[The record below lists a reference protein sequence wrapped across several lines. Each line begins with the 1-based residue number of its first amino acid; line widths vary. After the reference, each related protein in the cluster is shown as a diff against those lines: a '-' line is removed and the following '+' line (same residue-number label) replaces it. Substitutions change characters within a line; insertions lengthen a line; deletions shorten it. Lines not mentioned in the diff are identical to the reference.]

1 LKPNDLIQS
10 IGIALLIV
18 GCVTGLALQSNLW
31 DASTIY
37 SDTTDPI
44 IKEAASTHGSVT
56 APDNLKPTVLCFI
69 DENMEL
75 ESVTAELR
83 SKNWLGQYSNIVE
96 TIELVQDSRTG
107 SIYKYRG
114 TFSET
119 LEINKEYRL
128 IYEAKDKVA
137 RTDLFTTS
145 LKLIELTGTV
155 WVNEVQVISPD
166 QTIYLA
172 SNIISIIVDV
182 NQDADDIQNV
192 FILLNG
198 EQVKV
203 LEYRFNS
210 HDYFTSYQLP
220 SDGKYGFTVQVLSD
234 DGSDV
239 QLASFSIDLGS
250 SNSPMLLAG
259 AIVAII
265 VVSVVLFIQQR
276 NEDTR
281 NEEA

>member
-1 LKPNDLIQS
+1 MKPNDLIQS
-10 IGIALLIV
+10 IGVALLIV

-75 ESVTAELR
+75 DRVTAELR

-137 RTDLFTTS
+137 RTSLFTTS

>member
-1 LKPNDLIQS
+1 MKPNDLIQS

-75 ESVTAELR
+75 DRVTAELR

>member
-75 ESVTAELR
+75 DRVTAELR

>member
-1 LKPNDLIQS
+1 MKPNDLIQS
-10 IGIALLIV
+10 IGVALLIV

-83 SKNWLGQYSNIVE
+83 SKNWLGQYSNTVE

-137 RTDLFTTS
+137 RTSLFTTS

-198 EQVKV
+198 EQVKA
-203 LEYRFNS
+203 LEYRVNS
-210 HDYFTSYQLP
+210 HDYFANYQLS

-265 VVSVVLFIQQR
+265 VVSVVLFLQQR
-276 NEDTR
+276 NEET
-281 NEEA
+281 

>member
-1 LKPNDLIQS
+1 MKPNDLIQS
-10 IGIALLIV
+10 IGVALLIV

-75 ESVTAELR
+75 DRVTAELR

-265 VVSVVLFIQQR
+265 VVSVVLFLQQR
-276 NEDTR
+276 NEET
-281 NEEA
+281 